1 MVKRMKIAQRR
12 VKSLGSREALPKVL
26 ADLIIST
33 AVLHRG
39 EVRKVLVTMGTQSS
53 VNKYS
58 FS

>member
-1 MVKRMKIAQRR
+1 